1 MKKISTVLI
10 FCILFCSSVFAGIK
24 FGNADINSND
34 EILFTVQQN
43 IPGTYSYQSLF
54 SLSIKNQTASN
65 PDLLTAFPEKMEL
78 VLNSNALQIRNRY
91 GIGLYNIE
99 NNSFYWKK
107 LSTTIPT
114 NSMRLTPYSVS
125 PNGLWACYVEKTEFA
140 SGILYLEN
148 IKTGEKKVLNAASS
162 SRTFFSPVFTFSRYK
177 IPDANSVFST

>member
-10 FCILFCSSVFAGIK
+10 FYLLFCSSVFAGIK

-99 NNSFYWKK
+99 SNSFYWKK

-148 IKTGEKKVLNAASS
+148 VKTGEKK
-162 SRTFFSPVFTFSRYK
+162 F
-177 IPDANSVFST
+177 